1 MAIFNGLNSNNSTFI
16 FILRRFT
23 TESLGVLGT
32 LSIDLTMKPPSGF
45 EAANPGLVID
55 KQLIHY
61 FFIITMQCIT
71 YLK

>member
-16 FILRRFT
+16 FISRRLT

-32 LSIDLTMKPPSGF
+32 LSIDLTMKPSSGF